1 MEARSAAG
9 APRVIPWRRLF
20 PVATAETARLFALI
34 LAVDLAVLLL
44 HVLNRV
50 GGLDKRLLDLDLEG
64 NLPTWLSSI
73 QFFGVALCAALLS
86 QYVSGRRAVA
96 WRGFAL
102 LFVFLSIDESAQIHE
117 HIVDRVATSPEG
129 DAWFWPVF
137 YIPIGVAVLVALWAV
152 LDDIRLYAGSALP
165 AVLSLG
171 LLGAA
176 VGLDAAATQFV
187 EEPWLFEPELVLEEG
202 AELLGTAVLIVL
214 VLGIFLA
221 RLKESR
227 RV

>member
-1 MEARSAAG
+1 
-9 APRVIPWRRLF
+9 
-20 PVATAETARLFALI
+20 
-34 LAVDLAVLLL
+34 
-44 HVLNRV
+44 
-50 GGLDKRLLDLDLEG
+50 
-64 NLPTWLSSI
+64 
-73 QFFGVALCAALLS
+73 
-86 QYVSGRRAVA
+86 VA

-187 EEPWLFEPELVLEEG
+187 DEPWLFEPELVLEEG